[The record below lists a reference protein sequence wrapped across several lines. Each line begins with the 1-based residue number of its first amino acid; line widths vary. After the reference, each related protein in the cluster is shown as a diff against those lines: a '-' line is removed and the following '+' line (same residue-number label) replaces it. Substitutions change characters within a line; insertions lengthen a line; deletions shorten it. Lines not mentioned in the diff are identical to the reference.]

1 MCIPHL
7 LHSSNTTPV
16 GILKLIIRILS
27 PPRDGMVINTL
38 LTQVRKE
45 KNGKING
52 VNRVIITILKT

>member
-1 MCIPHL
+1 
-7 LHSSNTTPV
+7 
-16 GILKLIIRILS
+16 
-27 PPRDGMVINTL
+27 MVINTL